1 MADKPRSQR
10 PRGNELPQQM
20 QEPFASL
27 LGQLRRAVLLESRLQ
42 PPGDTPRGRNCGT
55 GKKAREIDYVYAIS
69 QIGGL
74 FLAFA
79 RAYPTI
85 EASSA
90 ITDNRS

>member
-1 MADKPRSQR
+1 MADHTSKTRFVEF
-10 PRGNELPQQM
+10 G
-20 QEPFASL
+20 PFPL
-27 LGQLRRAVLLESRLQ
+27 SRLVM
-42 PPGDTPRGRNCGT
+42 DTPRRRHGRPR
-55 GKKAREIDYVYAIS
+55 KKAREIDYVYAIS